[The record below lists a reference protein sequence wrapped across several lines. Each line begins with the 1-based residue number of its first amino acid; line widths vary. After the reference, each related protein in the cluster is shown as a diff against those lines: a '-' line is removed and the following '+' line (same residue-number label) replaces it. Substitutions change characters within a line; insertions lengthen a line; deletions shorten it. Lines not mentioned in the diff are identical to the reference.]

1 MKRIKSLFI
10 ILCAAG
16 TSVLGQAQEHVWK
29 TATSNGYSY
38 KFVTNDPMQARFYTL
53 KNGLT
58 VILSPTPKE
67 PRVQAFVAVK
77 AGSKT
82 DPSTNTGLA
91 HYLEHMI
98 FKGTDKYGS
107 LDYAKEKP
115 ELDKIDALYEV
126 YNKTKDE
133 VKRKAI
139 YHQIDSISGVA
150 SKYAIANEY
159 DKMMSSMGA
168 QGTNAYT
175 SYEETVYTD
184 DIPGNS
190 LDKYLTVQAER
201 FRDPV
206 FRIFHTELEAVYEE
220 KNRSLDNDGS
230 RAMETLLANLFV
242 NHNYGK
248 QTTIG
253 TIEDLKNPSLVEIR
267 KYYNNYYV
275 PNNMG
280 IVLSG
285 DFNPDEVIK
294 KIDQDFS
301 FLKNKEIKPYQ
312 FVQEAPITS
321 PIIKE
326 VTGPNPEKVMIGYR
340 LPNNKS
346 KDILIAGLVGKI
358 LSNGKAGL
366 LDLNLVKKQKLL
378 WTSVNV
384 MPLIDYGVFTI
395 SAAPTTGQTLEEVK
409 TLLFQEIDR
418 LKSGNFDQQLLTSIV
433 NNLKKSEIMDSER
446 YGNRADILN
455 EAFVSELDWREQVAA
470 TQDISKITK
479 QQVVDFANKYFGNN
493 YVAVFKRKGESPA
506 MAKIEKPVITPVETN
521 ADKQSAFVKM
531 IDALPSKEVS
541 PVFLDYDKDI
551 QRSKINGAEVLY
563 VQNKENQLY
572 RLRYRYK
579 VGKNNDLKQD
589 LAAKYL
595 QFLGTDKK
603 SSEDISKEF
612 YDIASSFSIYTGEDF
627 TLVTIEGLQEN
638 FDKAVKLYED
648 LVLNAVPNEEALASL
663 KSRMSKSRSDM
674 KNNKGAI
681 LQGLISYSTYGKDN
695 KFNYTFTDE
704 QLNAVTAKDLLQSIK
719 KLNSY
724 DQSILY
730 YGPEDLKELTSKLK
744 KMHPVAKKFAT
755 PTAPKVFV
763 QKPTDKN
770 QVLFA
775 DYDMVQ
781 AETQWIHNSGA
792 YEAKNQPLITVFNNY
807 FGGGMGTI
815 VNQTIRES
823 KALVYSTYS
832 MYVTPKKKDDHY
844 FVTAYVGSQSDK
856 FPEATKAMNELLTDL
871 PQLPENLSLAKTQ
884 TRKDIENERIMQ
896 DDIIF
901 DYLAARDLGSNTDIR
916 REIYKQA
923 GTIDFPQL
931 NEFYKKNISGKPYT
945 YSVVASEK
953 NLTEADLK
961 KLGDYKKLDLKEIFG
976 Y

>member
-16 TSVLGQAQEHVWK
+16 TSVLGHAQEHVWK
-29 TATSNGYSY
+29 TATSNGYTY

-107 LDYAKEKP
+107 LDFAKEKP

-230 RAMETLLANLFV
+230 RAMETLLGNLFV

-301 FLKNKEIKPYQ
+301 FMKNKEIKPYQ
-312 FVQEAPITS
+312 FVQEAPITA

-326 VTGPNPEKVMIGYR
+326 VT
-340 LPNNKS
+340 
-346 KDILIAGLVGKI
+346 
-358 LSNGKAGL
+358 
-366 LDLNLVKKQKLL
+366 
-378 WTSVNV
+378 
-384 MPLIDYGVFTI
+384 
-395 SAAPTTGQTLEEVK
+395 
-409 TLLFQEIDR
+409 
-418 LKSGNFDQQLLTSIV
+418 DQI
-433 NNLKKSEIMDSER
+433 LKK
-446 YGNRADILN
+446 
-455 EAFVSELDWREQVAA
+455 
-470 TQDISKITK
+470 
-479 QQVVDFANKYFGNN
+479 
-493 YVAVFKRKGESPA
+493 
-506 MAKIEKPVITPVETN
+506 
-521 ADKQSAFVKM
+521 
-531 IDALPSKEVS
+531 
-541 PVFLDYDKDI
+541 
-551 QRSKINGAEVLY
+551 
-563 VQNKENQLY
+563 
-572 RLRYRYK
+572 
-579 VGKNNDLKQD
+579 
-589 LAAKYL
+589 
-595 QFLGTDKK
+595 
-603 SSEDISKEF
+603 
-612 YDIASSFSIYTGEDF
+612 
-627 TLVTIEGLQEN
+627 
-638 FDKAVKLYED
+638 
-648 LVLNAVPNEEALASL
+648 
-663 KSRMSKSRSDM
+663 
-674 KNNKGAI
+674 
-681 LQGLISYSTYGKDN
+681 
-695 KFNYTFTDE
+695 
-704 QLNAVTAKDLLQSIK
+704 
-719 KLNSY
+719 
-724 DQSILY
+724 
-730 YGPEDLKELTSKLK
+730 
-744 KMHPVAKKFAT
+744 
-755 PTAPKVFV
+755 
-763 QKPTDKN
+763 
-770 QVLFA
+770 
-775 DYDMVQ
+775 
-781 AETQWIHNSGA
+781 
-792 YEAKNQPLITVFNNY
+792 
-807 FGGGMGTI
+807 
-815 VNQTIRES
+815 
-823 KALVYSTYS
+823 
-832 MYVTPKKKDDHY
+832 
-844 FVTAYVGSQSDK
+844 
-856 FPEATKAMNELLTDL
+856 
-871 PQLPENLSLAKTQ
+871 
-884 TRKDIENERIMQ
+884 
-896 DDIIF
+896 
-901 DYLAARDLGSNTDIR
+901 
-916 REIYKQA
+916 
-923 GTIDFPQL
+923 
-931 NEFYKKNISGKPYT
+931 
-945 YSVVASEK
+945 
-953 NLTEADLK
+953 
-961 KLGDYKKLDLKEIFG
+961 
-976 Y
+976 